1 MPLEAGG
8 GAWDRSASGGRRE
21 RPHPH
26 LDFRLLAFRI
36 VRK

>member
-1 MPLEAGG
+1 MPPEAGG
-8 GAWDRSASGGRRE
+8 EAWDRSASGGWRD

-26 LDFRLLAFRI
+26 LDFRLLVLGI